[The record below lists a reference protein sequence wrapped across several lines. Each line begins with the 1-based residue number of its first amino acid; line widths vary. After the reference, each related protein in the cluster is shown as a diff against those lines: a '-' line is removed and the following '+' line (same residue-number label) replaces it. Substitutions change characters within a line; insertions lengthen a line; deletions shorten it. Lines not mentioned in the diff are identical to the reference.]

1 MDRAG
6 WSEVTVSDE
15 ALRAL
20 LSWGERERLISHQLV
35 HERLGYGEFLLR
47 RQLNYDRLLSETASD
62 REPR

>member
-15 ALRAL
+15 ELRAL
-20 LSWGERERLISHQLV
+20 LSWGERERTISRQLV
-35 HERLGYGEFLLR
+35 HEKLGYGEFLLR
-47 RQLNYDRLLSETASD
+47 RQLNYDRLLSETAGG